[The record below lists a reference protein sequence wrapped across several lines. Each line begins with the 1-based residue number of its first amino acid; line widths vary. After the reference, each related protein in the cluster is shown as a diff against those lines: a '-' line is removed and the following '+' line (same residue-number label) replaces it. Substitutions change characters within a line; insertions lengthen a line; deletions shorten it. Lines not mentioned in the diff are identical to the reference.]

1 MSTEI
6 TAPVILDSTGQDIAD
21 ALTDVADAIN
31 AGNATAAMLA
41 YVENGSTA
49 TQPYAKGTYICW
61 KGLLYTADTAI
72 NAGDAFYSTGVSKNL
87 TAVGGGGFNSVC
99 RLVSYSITHLA
110 FRVNNVV
117 FVHFRSNVDLGGGT
131 TTVFLS
137 GLPVPD
143 TSKSHTWQ
151 FPVNVNNGLTQ
162 ILPGYVTVESN
173 GDLSILVVNNG
184 SIVTSGRFTVSIFLM
199 YLAA

>member
-1 MSTEI
+1 MSQVTSPI
-6 TAPVILDSTGQDIAD
+6 ILDTTGQDIAD

-49 TQPYAKGTYICW
+49 SQNYAVGTYICW
-61 KGLLYTADTAI
+61 KSLLYTTDTTI
-72 NAGDAFYSTGVSKNL
+72 NSGDAFNSTGANKNL
-87 TAVGGGGFNSVC
+87 TAVGGGGLNSVY

-143 TSKSHTWQ
+143 TSKTHTWQ
-151 FPVNVNNGLTQ
+151 FPVNVNKGLTQ
-162 ILPGYVTVESN
+162 ILPGFVTVESN
-173 GDLSILVVNNG
+173 GDLSILVINNG

-199 YLAA
+199 YLAI